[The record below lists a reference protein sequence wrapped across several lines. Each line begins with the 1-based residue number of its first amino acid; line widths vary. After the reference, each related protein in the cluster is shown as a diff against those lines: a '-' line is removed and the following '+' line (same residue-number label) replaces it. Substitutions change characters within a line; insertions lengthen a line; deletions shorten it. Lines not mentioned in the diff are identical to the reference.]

1 MAVLAPAAH
10 SPPAESC
17 QRHRQWEPACAAP
30 RAPSTVLTLY
40 EDPEGRHP
48 VSFLGLPLV
57 SHPVPLH
64 QLCDLKLAPQGP
76 TSNTAAG
83 ELGVRVQSVAH
94 EGFRGGLWTLTC
106 LTGFSSHPALLLV
119 PSLSSPCPLPCSCC
133 QCLVSGTILGT
144 EQRPANSRGREAEK
158 EQVTSGKRASE
169 RGDGRGA
176 AGPGRV
182 EGGLSAGDSGGW
194 GARWGDQQDE
204 HTARR
209 P

>member
-10 SPPAESC
+10 SPPAGSC

-48 VSFLGLPLV
+48 VSFLGLPLA
-57 SHPVPLH
+57 SHPVALH

-106 LTGFSSHPALLLV
+106 LAGFSSASCPASRSLPVLSLSPPLLLLSV
-119 PSLSSPCPLPCSCC
+119 FSLRNHP
-133 QCLVSGTILGT
+133 GHRAAAR
-144 EQRPANSRGREAEK
+144 EQQRARGRERA
-158 EQVTSGKRASE
+158 SHKRKASE
-169 RGDGRGA
+169 RAWRRAWSSGA
-176 AGPGRV
+176 W
-182 EGGLSAGDSGGW
+182 EGGGRAQ
-194 GARWGDQQDE
+194 RWGLGGVVG
-204 HTARR
+204 TLGGPAG
-209 P
+209 